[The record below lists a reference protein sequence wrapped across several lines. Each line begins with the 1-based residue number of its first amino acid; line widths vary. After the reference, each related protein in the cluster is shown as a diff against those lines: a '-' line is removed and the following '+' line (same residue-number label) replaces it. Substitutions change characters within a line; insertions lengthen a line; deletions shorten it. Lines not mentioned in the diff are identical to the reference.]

1 MTQQLISAIRN
12 EYRLIFRNSGVVLIL
27 LFAPLIYAILYSSA
41 YAEQV
46 ATKIPIAVID
56 NSRSHSSREL
66 ITKLGASPYIDIK
79 YLPTDMPSA
88 KSLLFS
94 RDAYGIL
101 YIPDNY
107 EKLAIQGNQRHIS
120 LYLDASYFLMY
131 RQVLLGV
138 TSTISSLKSTAP
150 AISLQSHTLFNPS
163 LGYGTFIM
171 PAVLLVILQQTAIMG
186 IGMLGAMQHKARMS
200 PAITILSKV
209 FTYSTLYAPLC
220 SYIFAIHYRI
230 FSYPENGN
238 IWSVIVVIVSY
249 MLAVI
254 MLAITLSTLA
264 RRVEQPLIYTIWSS
278 IPILLL
284 SGASLPVEA
293 FPGWMHTLGLLL
305 PSTSAVPAFI
315 RVQSMGASFAQVLPE
330 LSKLW
335 ALTALYTA
343 VAINKVSERF
353 TSPGYPM
360 PPKGDIHTLL

>member
-12 EYRLIFRNSGVVLIL
+12 EYRLIFKNSGVVLIL

-56 NSRSHSSREL
+56 NSRSYSSCEL
-66 ITKLGASPYIDIK
+66 MSQLGASPYIEIK
-79 YLPTDMPSA
+79 YQPTDMPSA
-88 KSLLFS
+88 KSLLFN
-94 RDAYGIL
+94 RDIYGIV

-107 EKLAIQGNQRHIS
+107 EKLALQGNQRDIL

-138 TSTISSLKSTAP
+138 TSTISALKSTAP
-150 AISLQSHTLFNPS
+150 AVSLQSHTLFNPA

-186 IGMLGAMQHKARMS
+186 IGIIGAMQRKSRNT
-200 PAITILSKV
+200 PAVTILSKV
-209 FTYSTLYAPLC
+209 FTYSTIYALLC

-230 FSYPENGN
+230 FGYPENGN
-238 IWSVIVVIVSY
+238 IWCVVVVIASY

-254 MLAITLSTLA
+254 MLAIALSTLF
-264 RRVEQPLIYTIWSS
+264 RRVEQPLIYTIWTS

-284 SGASLPVEA
+284 SGASLPMEA
-293 FPGWMHTLGLLL
+293 FPSWMHTLGLLL

-315 RVQSMGASFAQVLPE
+315 RIQSMGASFAQVVPE
-330 LSKLW
+330 LAKLW
-335 ALTALYTA
+335 GLTALYM
-343 VAINKVSERF
+343 VISINKVSERF
-353 TSPGYPM
+353 SSPGYPES
-360 PPKGDIHTLL
+360 PKGDIHTLL